1 MKKRAVIVGAGIAI
15 FALFQIAG
23 GLIASSG
30 FFADGRFGCDLQL
43 RRNEICCAH
52 QGVNSFRI
60 WTRETT
66 LPGFT
71 PITRPDMENLPRAPG
86 DAVVHAYPPWHTAMF
101 YFYGWLPEQ
110 MCLSLMSVVFGLCL
124 FFIVSECV
132 RISKAHFEHYG
143 LAVGLSLSIISY
155 FVAQCFVFLNYGV
168 LVLAAFF
175 LMNRALEKGHD
186 VAAGLCWSVMMVKP
200 QVGLLFVW
208 PLFWHRHYRT
218 IVTATVV
225 CLVATFLTSMQ
236 VHESMIDLILQIPQI
251 GKPYGAGGLVDR
263 VLGLAI
269 GKSYPFVGMLFFFM
283 LTGLAT
289 WS

>member
-1 MKKRAVIVGAGIAI
+1 MKKRAVIIGAGIAL

-66 LPGFT
+66 LSGFT

-124 FFIVSECV
+124 FFILSECV

-143 LAVGLSLSIISY
+143 LAVGLSL
-155 FVAQCFVFLNYGV
+155 
-168 LVLAAFF
+168 
-175 LMNRALEKGHD
+175 
-186 VAAGLCWSVMMVKP
+186 
-200 QVGLLFVW
+200 
-208 PLFWHRHYRT
+208 
-218 IVTATVV
+218 
-225 CLVATFLTSMQ
+225 
-236 VHESMIDLILQIPQI
+236 
-251 GKPYGAGGLVDR
+251 
-263 VLGLAI
+263 AI
-269 GKSYPFVGMLFFFM
+269 FFM

-289 WS
+289 WALRRNREFIVSCVPVVVVIPLWTYGQEHDHVILVIALLVLAGRMFAVRKFDKWAVLGIVYFLSILFIHLWRMAVHFHLFDPTGLSKIYSLVELASQMSLVAVAALLIREELLRRHRGTVELHSSPLSF